1 MKYLLALLNSTLIEF
16 WLKNKGKMQGS
27 NYQLDKAP
35 LVNIPLKRSVYEEK
49 IVRLID
55 LIFMRKEKK
64 LEVVDL
70 EMEID
75 SLIYKAYNINK
86 EEIRIIEKSLGSY
99 DGPVAKF
106 QK

>member
-1 MKYLLALLNSTLIEF
+1 
-16 WLKNKGKMQGS
+16 
-27 NYQLDKAP
+27 
-35 LVNIPLKRSVYEEK
+35 
-49 IVRLID
+49 
-55 LIFMRKEKK
+55 MRKEKK

-75 SLIYKAYNINK
+75 SLIYKAYNINQ